1 MTLDTFITI
10 FITMR
15 LRPIGNSEN
24 SSRKHVRF
32 RNADGLLYHQYTNES
47 RLQIKENS
55 EAESKGLHHLGQR
68 EFVIPKASHRIAA
81 RCMKTVSPQR
91 RSNITKSHTIVI
103 AYDVCGVPI
112 ISRRIPAV
120 RYHRNCGNGRLR
132 KIHI

>member
-32 RNADGLLYHQYTNES
+32 RNAGGLLYHQYTNES

-55 EAESKGLHHLGQR
+55 EAESKDLHHLGQR
-68 EFVIPKASHRIAA
+68 EFVIQKLPTES
-81 RCMKTVSPQR
+81 
-91 RSNITKSHTIVI
+91 
-103 AYDVCGVPI
+103 
-112 ISRRIPAV
+112 
-120 RYHRNCGNGRLR
+120 L
-132 KIHI
+132 